1 MKKILTYAL
10 VLIAVSGFFNQVRAQ
25 DTLHLDYHHTQIPPA
40 DSTLVRIDKWVASLK
55 GVHQDI
61 KVIAYFHRPE
71 FKKFAQQR
79 CDEMFLTLNRKAR
92 SLITIE
98 FIGPRKGEDYQRT
111 RVDIIYLAT
120 GSAEKVAAAAAAAK
134 VEQEKVK
141 AEEKAKEKEAEK
153 AKAAEKAGAAKA
165 EGKTED
171 KKKTKTEVVADTQ
184 DKDKKS
190 GAADKAA
197 AKEKEK
203 KDKEQEAA
211 EEAAEKSGKYP
222 ARRLYSKFSINEEEL
237 ALVKSSRIILTTS
250 SASKA
255 NDALLRDAMKNF
267 WTFNSNVSTLPYDSA
282 SNLAKKDKTILLM
295 FITKI
300 VTKSV
305 THSSGNYTIA
315 RGRAV
320 VIEKGKK
327 KMVYSMF
334 FPEAEED
341 PSVRPEFVNF
351 AVSALNSLLVNMDA
365 QGLKKIRTMNT
376 PFEKNSAELQ
386 NRTLLIPDFLL
397 SKKVTPTEIS
407 TIYHAKYEVVDYGT
421 FADAINQKKKYAYV
435 LPVPFSTGGKILIY
449 DYLMDAET
457 GQVYYVLKPS
467 AFGAPKI
474 AGPLGTVH
482 DLGHSER
489 ISAKN
494 IEKYNKAFEKKGD
507 KDEPEEEIKDETE
520 KSEDGAAEKKE
531 TEKPKTESKEKP
543 KTEKKAKSEPK

>member
-203 KDKEQEAA
+203 QEKEQEAA

-255 NDALLRDAMKNF
+255 NDVLLRDAMKNF
-267 WTFNSNVSTLPYDSA
+267 WTFNSNVSVLPYDSA

-295 FITKI
+295 FITRI

-305 THSSGNYTIA
+305 THSSGGYSVA
-315 RGRAV
+315 KGRAV

-327 KMVYSMF
+327 KMIYSMF

-365 QGLKKIRTMNT
+365 QGLKKIKSMNS

-407 TIYHAKYEVVDYGT
+407 TLYHAKYEVVDYNT
-421 FADAINQKKKYAYV
+421 FADAINNKKKVAYV
-435 LPVPFSTGGKILIY
+435 LPVPFATAGQLRIY

-457 GQVYYVLKPS
+457 GQVFYIHTPKLMQGV
-467 AFGAPKI
+467 KI
-474 AGPLGTVH
+474 AGPLGNVH
-482 DLGHSER
+482 DLAHSER

-507 KDEPEEEIKDETE
+507 KDEPEEEIKEETE

-531 TEKPKTESKEKP
+531 TEKPKSESKEKP
-543 KTEKKAKSEPK
+543 KAEKKAKTEPK